1 MKAYY
6 QELPAK
12 FENVGNG
19 SIRYRMNIQEDVSDE
34 DVITYFCDE
43 FIIWKNERAELVRV
57 VIESLFGNGIEQKLL
72 NDFNAAQAGIL
83 HQEAGQAYIDY
94 LQVRK
99 EIKEHIYADWSEY
112 VIVN

>member
-12 FENVGNG
+12 FEDVGNG
-19 SIRYRMNIQEDVSDE
+19 SIRYRMNIQEHVSDE
-34 DVITYFCDE
+34 GVTTYSCDE
-43 FIIWKNERAELVRV
+43 FISWKNERAELVRV
-57 VIESLFGNGIEQKLL
+57 VIESLFGNGVEQKLI

-83 HQEAGQAYIDY
+83 PEEAEQAYIDY

-99 EIKEHIYADWSEY
+99 EIKEQIHGDWSE
-112 VIVN
+112 NQ